1 MSTIIFNL
9 QADDQLI
16 VAAPMEELLRF
27 DFGDP
32 LHSLVIAGNV
42 HVTEEEMLDCYRPQ
56 NLPGLKPYVRNVEDV
71 SEEEL

>member
-1 MSTIIFNL
+1 
-9 QADDQLI
+9 
-16 VAAPMEELLRF
+16 MEELLRF